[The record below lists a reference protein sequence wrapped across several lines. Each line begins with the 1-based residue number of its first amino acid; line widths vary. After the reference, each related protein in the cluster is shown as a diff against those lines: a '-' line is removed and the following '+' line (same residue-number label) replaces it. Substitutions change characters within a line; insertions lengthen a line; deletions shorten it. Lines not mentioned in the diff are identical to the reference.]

1 MKRTLHKTIVKI
13 VLLALFIP
21 FSLVSVKA
29 GEINANLK
37 TTKIHLAYEKATVA
51 RIVNDITNK
60 TDFHFI
66 YEEAI
71 RKSLNKTVTFSR
83 ITNLYDLLNTV
94 AFQAD
99 LEFKELNK
107 TIVIKKSQ
115 RESPVVLKPLDI
127 RVSGRVTDEN
137 NEALVGANVTI
148 KGTTKGTVT
157 NVNGEFSLDVPD
169 KESVLTF
176 SFIGFEVQEVLV
188 GNKTTINVSLSLSE
202 NAFQDVVVTALGL
215 ERNER
220 SLGYAV
226 AKIEAD
232 EVTRVAQEN
241 VLNSMAG
248 KVPGVTINST
258 GGTGSSVSMIIRGAT
273 SLNSDNQPLFVV
285 DGIPIS
291 NSLNNISQIG
301 SDNKVDYGN
310 AISDL
315 NPDDIENVSIL
326 KGPSAAALY
335 GSRAANGVVLITTK
349 SGKNVRKT
357 TISISSNTVFD
368 NPYKYLDFHTSNATG
383 VRPYTPDNNP
393 YPGGV
398 LQIEE
403 GSAAGIGP
411 ELDKGYK
418 AIQWN
423 SPVDANG
430 NRIPT
435 ELISYKDNVANFV
448 KTGITTTNTVSI
460 ANNTE
465 LMNYRVGFTNM
476 LNNGMVP
483 NSDLFRNNLSV
494 SSDLNAAKNLVF
506 STNVN
511 VTRSWANNR
520 PSGNRGTNPLEAA
533 YKVSP
538 HINILDLQRYWIPG
552 QEGLRQLSQAEGE
565 YNNPYFLANEVN
577 NGFTRDRVYGNLKA
591 DWKILPSL
599 NLMVRYGIDQYSE
612 LRETKIANSYTNEP
626 YGAYGLINLDR
637 YESNA
642 DFLATYTKDIS
653 DLNMSFS
660 VGGNTRYEKGNNTKN
675 ATKNGGSGLIVPG
688 VFTLSNTSSDNL
700 DYASYKYEKGVNS
713 LYAMATFGYK
723 RKLYLDLT
731 ARNDWSS
738 TLPKS
743 EASYF
748 YPSASVSAIVNEMIS
763 LSPSINLFKLRGG
776 WAQVGNDTSP
786 YQLVSTLTNVGEWD
800 GIPRLSIPSNLLT
813 PDLKPE
819 IATSW
824 EVGTDISAFNDRFF
838 LQATY
843 YQVKNRNQ
851 IFEASLAPSTGYST
865 KKVNA
870 GLIENKGW
878 ELQLGGTAIQRK
890 DLQWN
895 ISANITRS
903 RTRILEL
910 AEGMDLFQL
919 WSDSRGGAWTY
930 LGEEVGDIY
939 DRKMVIVEDKE
950 SPYYGYPLLDED
962 GSWQAINQNS
972 AKNKIG
978 NFNPDFIAGM
988 QTSLSYKGFGLNMSF
1003 DWRHGGDF
1011 VSQTYRYSESD
1022 LKTQRWLDQ
1031 LINPGDLQGDELRDF
1046 LVANADKYITDG
1058 INVVGGPG
1066 DAYGGFPFSYGV
1078 TLNDGVFNPGVIGI
1092 YENGEIVGYQENLGG
1107 EGTKIIPYA
1116 DNYPWSF
1123 FQPAMFDAS
1132 YLKLREISFSYQLP
1146 KAFINKAGIENA
1158 SVAIYSR
1165 NIILWTKAKV
1175 GIDPENAF
1183 QQEDGYFK
1191 QGIERYNVNPWVM
1204 PVGVKLNLSF

>member
-1 MKRTLHKTIVKI
+1 MKRTIQKMLYQVAL
-13 VLLALFIP
+13 VLLIFPVGSQAFALD
-21 FSLVSVKA
+21 S
-29 GEINANLK
+29 NLK
-37 TTKIHLAYEKATVA
+37 NTRIHLGYEKASVSKIIKDVTA
-51 RIVNDITNK
+51 K
-60 TDFHFI
+60 TEYNFL
-66 YEEAI
+66 YEENV
-71 RKSLNKTVTFSR
+71 RENLNRVVRVGKVS
-83 ITNLYDLLNTV
+83 NLYDLLSSV
-94 AFQAD
+94 SVQAS
-99 LEFKELNK
+99 LELKELNK
-107 TIVIKKSQ
+107 TIIIKKASAKTATFF
-115 RESPVVLKPLDI
+115 KPADI
-127 RVSGRVTDEN
+127 RVSGKVIDEN
-137 NEALVGANVTI
+137 NEDLVGANITI
-148 KGTTKGTVT
+148 KGTTKGTIT
-157 NVNGEFSLDVPD
+157 DVNGEYSIDVPNA
-169 KESVLTF
+169 ETILTF
-176 SFIGFEVQEVLV
+176 SYIGYNVTEEVV
-188 GNKTTINVSLSLSE
+188 GNRSVIDVALQQSLNSL
-202 NAFQDVVVTALGL
+202 QDVVVTALGL

-220 SLGYAV
+220 TLGYAV
-226 AKIEAD
+226 AKVD
-232 EVTRVAQEN
+232 GGEVTRVAQEN
-241 VLNSMAG
+241 VLNGMAG

-258 GGTGSSVSMIIRGAT
+258 GGTGSSVSMVIRGAS

-285 DGIPIS
+285 NGVPIS
-291 NSLNNISQIG
+291 NTLNNISQIG
-301 SDNKVDYGN
+301 GDNKVDYGN

-315 NPDDIENVSIL
+315 NPEDIENISIL

-349 SGKNVRKT
+349 SGKGVRKT
-357 TISISSNTVFD
+357 TVSISSSTVFD
-368 NPYKYLDFHTSNATG
+368 NPYKYLDFHTSNAIG

-393 YPGGV
+393 YPGGI

-403 GSAAGIGP
+403 GSSAGNGP

-423 SPVDANG
+423 SPLDANG

-435 ELISYKDNVANFV
+435 DLVSYKDNVANFV
-448 KTGITTTNTVSI
+448 NTGITTTNTAAIS
-460 ANNTE
+460 NNTE

-476 LNNGMVP
+476 LNNGLVP
-483 NSDLFRNNLSV
+483 NSDLFRNNISV
-494 SSDLNAAKNLVF
+494 SSDVNAAKNLVF

-511 VTRSWANNR
+511 VNRSWSNNR

-538 HINILDLQRYWIPG
+538 HINILELEDYWVPG

-591 DWKILPSL
+591 DWTIAPSL
-599 NLMVRYGIDQYSE
+599 KLMVRYGVDQYSE
-612 LRETKIANSYTNEP
+612 QRETKIAPSYTNEI
-626 YGAYGLINLDR
+626 YGAYGLINLNR

-653 DLNMSFS
+653 DLNVSVS

-675 ATKNGGSGLIVPG
+675 ATRNGGSGLIVPG
-688 VFTLSNTSSDNL
+688 VFTLSNTASDNL
-700 DYASYKYEKGVNS
+700 DFSSYKYEKGVNS
-713 LYAMATFGYK
+713 LYAMTTFGYK
-723 RKLYLDLT
+723 RQLYLDLT

-748 YPSASVSAIVNEMIS
+748 YPSASVSAILNEMI
-763 LSPSINLFKLRGG
+763 PMGTAINMFKLRGG

-786 YQLVSTLTNVGEWD
+786 YQLISTLNNNGEWD
-800 GIPRLSIPSNLLT
+800 GVPRLSVPGNLLT

-824 EVGTDISAFNDRFF
+824 EIGADVSAFNDRLF

-851 IFEASLAPSTGYST
+851 IFEASLAPSTGYSS

-870 GLIENKGW
+870 GLIQGRGW
-878 ELQLGGTAIQRK
+878 EFQIGGTAVQK
-890 DLQWN
+890 GNLKWDV
-895 ISANITRS
+895 SANITRS
-903 RTRILEL
+903 RTKILEL
-910 AEGMDLFQL
+910 AEGMDVFKL

-930 LGEEVGDIY
+930 LGEDIGDIY
-939 DRKMVIVEDKE
+939 DRKLITVEDE
-950 SPYYGYPLLDED
+950 SSPYYGYPLLDED
-962 GSWQAINQNS
+962 GSWQDISQNS
-972 AKNKIG
+972 ARNKVG
-978 NFNPDFIAGM
+978 NFNPDFIAGL
-988 QTSLSYKGFGLNMSF
+988 QSNLSYKGFSLNMSF
-1003 DWRHGGDF
+1003 DWRQGGDF

-1022 LKTQRWLDQ
+1022 LRTQRWLDL
-1031 LINPGDLQGDELRDF
+1031 LINPGDRSGDVLRDY
-1046 LVANADKYITDG
+1046 LVANADQFITDG

-1066 DAYGGFPFSYGV
+1066 DSYGGYPFTYGV
-1078 TLNDGVFNPGVIGI
+1078 TINDGVFNPGVIGV
-1092 YENGEIVGYQENLGG
+1092 YEEGELVGYQENLGG

-1123 FQPAMFDAS
+1123 FKPAMFDAS
-1132 YLKLREISFSYQLP
+1132 YVKLREVSLSYKLP
-1146 KAFINKAGIENA
+1146 ASLVNRVGINNA
-1158 SVAIYSR
+1158 SVSVYSR

-1191 QGIERYNVNPWVM
+1191 QGIERYNVTPWVL
-1204 PVGVKLNLSF
+1204 PVGFKLNLSF